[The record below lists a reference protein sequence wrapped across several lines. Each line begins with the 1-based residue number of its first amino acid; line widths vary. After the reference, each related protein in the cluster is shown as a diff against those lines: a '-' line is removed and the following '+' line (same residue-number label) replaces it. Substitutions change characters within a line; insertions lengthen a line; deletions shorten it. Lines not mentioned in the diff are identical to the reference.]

1 MRVLALALPDLAC
14 ELAALA
20 RESALG
26 MAGALT
32 LQAPLAVVIA
42 DRADGVREASRLG
55 AVTARARRCGVFP
68 GQRVSD
74 GRALVADLD
83 VRRVD
88 PAELDAALGR
98 VAEMALAFGP
108 VVSFEGPDTVWV
120 DVSGTAHLV
129 GGEEAL
135 VAQLCERVRSLG
147 HRVRGAIASS
157 PTLAQ
162 ALARYA
168 PIPQTVVPPGNDEQ
182 AFGPLP
188 VRALPLDDDALA
200 WLLRLG
206 VVTVADL
213 ARLPRGPLANR
224 LGPLAERVLP
234 LLAGDDPA
242 ALSPY
247 HPPPALS
254 ETITWDDA
262 PVEGGEPLLFA
273 LRGLLAR
280 LCARLEGRGE
290 ATRAV
295 VVTLR
300 FDREVEGERE
310 RSLRLDLAAPL
321 AHAADLARVLRPK
334 LDALALPA
342 PLRAMT
348 IGAPELTRATQT
360 QLALDGRAQ
369 APEDIGLVLAELVAE
384 LGEGRVGV
392 LAPRNSHVPE
402 ECARLAPPSLAA
414 RATGT
419 GGGGAAAALLAWGD
433 ETRGVE
439 PPTRLLPKPAPVRG
453 KLVEGGMIS
462 VNDTSF
468 RVHHLER
475 LERLENVGWW
485 TGESTNRDYARAWLV
500 GSQGGAEAWLMRDRR
515 KGGLYVHG
523 WFV

>member
-32 LQAPLAVVIA
+32 LQAPLAVVVAGRGEGI
-42 DRADGVREASRLG
+42 GETSILS

-68 GQRVSD
+68 GQRVAD
-74 GRALVADLD
+74 AHTLVADLD

-88 PAELDAALGR
+88 PADVDAALAR

-108 VVSFEGPDTVWV
+108 VVAFEGPDTVWV

-147 HRVRGAIASS
+147 HRVRGAIASGPS
-157 PTLAQ
+157 VAQ
-162 ALARYA
+162 ALARYS
-168 PIPQTVVPPGNDEQ
+168 PIPQTVVPPGRDAQ
-182 AFGPLP
+182 AFAPMP
-188 VRALPLDDDALA
+188 VRALPLDDDTLA

-206 VVTVADL
+206 VVTVSDL
-213 ARLPRGPLANR
+213 AQQPRGPLGNR
-224 LGPLAERVLP
+224 LGPLASRILP
-234 LLAGDDPA
+234 LLDGDDPV

-247 HPPPALS
+247 HPPVTLS
-254 ETITWDDA
+254 ETIEWDDA
-262 PVEGGEPLLFA
+262 PVEGVEPLLFA

-280 LCARLEGRGE
+280 LCARLEGRGG

-295 VVTLR
+295 VLTLT
-300 FDREVEGERE
+300 FDRAVEGARE

-321 AHAADLARVLRPK
+321 AHAADLVRVLRPK
-334 LDALALPA
+334 LEALACPA
-342 PLRAMT
+342 PLT
-348 IGAPELTRATQT
+348 SLTLSAPELTRAPRP
-360 QLALDGRAQ
+360 QLSLDGRSQ
-369 APEDIGLVLAELVAE
+369 APEDIGLVLAELSAE

-392 LAPRNSHVPE
+392 LAARNSHVPE
-402 ECARLAPPSLAA
+402 ECTRLEPASLAEP
-414 RATGT
+414 RSPGP
-419 GGGGAAAALLAWGD
+419 GGAAAALLLWGD

-453 KLVEGGMIS
+453 KLVEGGTVS
-462 VNDTSF
+462 VNDTPF
-468 RVHHLER
+468 RVEHLER
-475 LERLENVGWW
+475 LERLENVNWW
-485 TGESTNRDYARAWLV
+485 TGTSTSRDYARAWLV
-500 GSQGGAEAWLMRDRR
+500 SSQGGAEAWLMRDRR

-523 WFV
+523 WYV